1 MTIELAAAGA
11 ILSALVL
18 LIAGYFNARRGLSGL
33 SLIPWDYVM
42 ILAAILLVVS
52 LAQLAMLWRDTRPL

>member
-1 MTIELAAAGA
+1 MTIELAIAAA
-11 ILSALVL
+11 ILSALLL

-42 ILAAILLVVS
+42 IAAAILLVVS
-52 LAQLAMLWRDTRPL
+52 LAQLAMLWRDSRPL